1 MLRTAYNN
9 DVLFIYIISSC
20 YKEMIKPGQST
31 QKEHNFTKPKSIQ
44 KYYVVL
50 LGPADN
56 RG

>member
-1 MLRTAYNN
+1 
-9 DVLFIYIISSC
+9 
-20 YKEMIKPGQST
+20 MIKPGQST